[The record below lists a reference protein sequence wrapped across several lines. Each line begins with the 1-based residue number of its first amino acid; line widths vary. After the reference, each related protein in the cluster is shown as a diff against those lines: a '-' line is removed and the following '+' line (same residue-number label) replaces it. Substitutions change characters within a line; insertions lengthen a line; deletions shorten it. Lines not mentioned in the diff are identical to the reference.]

1 MRLLMSFDTQHNIN
15 QIQNIG
21 MVSFERY
28 KLKNGLTVL
37 LHHDKTTP
45 MVVVNTL
52 YDVGAGTKMKI
63 KQDLPIFLNTSCL
76 VAL

>member
-1 MRLLMSFDTQHNIN
+1 
-15 QIQNIG
+15 

-52 YDVGAGTKMKI
+52 YDVGARDENENKT
-63 KQDLPIFLNTSCL
+63 DLPTFLNTSCL
-76 VAL
+76 EAL